1 MAYWTRGRTFGT
13 SMCSDCHTEIPYTE
27 LRLAGKPDPDT
38 CPHCGAD
45 MENGYGNVK
54 RNLNVKLQ
62 PALGAIRDE
71 IIPEKYGIANSDEI
85 KIWEAAFKE
94 FIEKLESEKTSVHRM
109 T

>member
-1 MAYWTRGRTFGT
+1 MAYWTRGYFGT
-13 SMCSDCHTEIPYTE
+13 SMCSDCRAEIPYTE

-62 PALGAIRDE
+62 PALSTIRDE

-85 KIWEAAFKE
+85 KMWKAAFKE
-94 FIEKLESEKTSVHRM
+94 FIDKIESEKTSAHRK